1 MNKRNLYDT
10 ATDMEEEITKTK
22 AIAELMR
29 MCYTTACGNNC
40 GHNATGTSIYDLE
53 HAFWLIWNMLNEHV
67 NKLDEL
73 KDETYEICRK
83 YSSVAGTAV

>member
-29 MCYTTACGNNC
+29 MCYTTACKNDC
-40 GHNATGTSIYDLE
+40 GHNATMTNIYDLE
-53 HAFWLIWNMLNEHV
+53 HALWLIWNMLDEHA
-67 NKLDEL
+67 NKLNVL
-73 KDETYEICRK
+73 KDEVYNICHK
-83 YSSVAGTAV
+83 YKSIAGTAV